1 MKAALLTGLREMKT
15 VDLPTPA
22 VEADTDVLIRMESTG
37 ICGSDMHYY
46 RDGNIGDAV
55 VEFPFVIG
63 HEGAGTVEKVGSG
76 VTRVQPGDRIAIE
89 PAVSCFT
96 CDQCRS
102 GRPHTCRDMK
112 FLGCPGQMGGCLAEY
127 LVMPESCC
135 YPLPDTMSF
144 DQAVLAEPLA
154 IGLYGV
160 KLSGLKPGMNIGV
173 LGTGPVGLSTILCA
187 RQYGAARIYS
197 AEKLAHRARAAR
209 RSGADWAGNPDNE
222 NMVKAVISRE
232 PGGLDIVFECC
243 GKQEAVDQAVEM
255 LKPGGT
261 LVITGIPEFEEYT
274 FPAHTMRRKELR
286 IQNVRRQNGCT
297 REAIDLIATGVVD
310 VDFMITHT
318 FRLDE
323 IGKAFRLVSRYEDG
337 VIKGM
342 IHYELHPP

>member
-1 MKAALLTGLREMKT
+1 MKAALLTGVREMKT
-15 VDLPTPA
+15 VDLPTP
-22 VEADTDVLIRMESTG
+22 VVKADTDVLIRMESTG

-46 RDGNIGDAV
+46 QEVNIGNAV
-55 VEFPFVIG
+55 VEYPFVIG
-63 HEGAGTVEKVGSG
+63 HEGAGTVESVGPG
-76 VTRVQPGDRIAIE
+76 VAGVRPGDRIALE
-89 PAVSCFT
+89 PAVSCFA

-127 LVMPESCC
+127 LVMPERCC
-135 YPLPDTMSF
+135 YPIPVTMSF

-160 KLSGLKPGMNIGV
+160 KLSGLKPGDTIGV
-173 LGTGPVGLSTILCA
+173 LGAGPIGLSTILCA
-187 RQYGAARIYS
+187 RNYGAGRIYS
-197 AEKLAHRARAAR
+197 VESVGYRARAAIA
-209 RSGADWAGNPDNE
+209 SGADWAGNPFDE
-222 NMVKAVISRE
+222 ELVKTVLSRE

-255 LKPGGT
+255 LKPGGA
-261 LVITGIPEFEEYT
+261 LVIIGIPEFEEYI

-286 IQNVRRQNGCT
+286 IQNVRRQNGCA
-297 REAIDLIATGVVD
+297 REAIDLIAAGTVA

-323 IGKAFRLVSRYEDG
+323 IQKAFHLVSRYEDQ

-342 IHYELHPP
+342 IHYERI